1 MHRRSVAKLGEENW
15 HNPNGKRDPGVK
27 AEPNALECAFLGI
40 RNKSTEAIIGTKD
53 GVSTARTIRKLSADE
68 RLNKQTAL
76 SLKYSVAANLN
87 NGQEPGGV

>member
-53 GVSTARTIRKLSADE
+53 GVVTARTIKRRPADE
-68 RLNKQTAL
+68 GQNKQIAL
-76 SLKYSVAANLN
+76 SL
-87 NGQEPGGV
+87 